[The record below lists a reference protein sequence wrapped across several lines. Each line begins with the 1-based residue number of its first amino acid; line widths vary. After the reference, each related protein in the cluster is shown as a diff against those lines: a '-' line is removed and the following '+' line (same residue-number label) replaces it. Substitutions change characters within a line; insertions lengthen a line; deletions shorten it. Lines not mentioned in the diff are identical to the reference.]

1 MLLEPEFINMGT
13 SERTVEDQVIDDFQ
27 DFLYWLE
34 DEQIT
39 GYSSAVAWNYDSD
52 WLEGTEEGDITVDG
66 EKYEEAQLSAAG
78 AIQWLTGQQ
87 HREITGVA

>member
-1 MLLEPEFINMGT
+1 METP
-13 SERTVEDQVIDDFQ
+13 ERTVEDQVIDDFQ

-39 GYSSAVAWNYDSD
+39 SYSSAVAWNYDSD
-52 WLEGTEEGDITVDG
+52 WLEGSEGDVTVDG
-66 EKYEEAQLSAAG
+66 EKYEEAELSAAG
-78 AIQWLTGQQ
+78 VIKWLTGQQ